1 MPIFYNTAL
10 PTPTTKNTINE
21 IAVGYGLRD
30 FLLNL
35 NLLPQ
40 YPQISTNI
48 NGSPRIGEPVLDTV
62 VGTGNILIPIGLPL
76 ETNGLIFKD
85 LNVLYNTFQND
96 PNVSNILEDIDF
108 TPAIQNPDFTGAIWP
123 TNSQY
128 PTGANTQVE
137 QYGIKGK
144 TETAQYRKDNVI
156 KNLYL
161 DETSQID
168 MADFIGLYPLN
179 TSQQL
184 GNYIDTFGSLAGG
197 GPISEGSANII
208 GSVLNGQGVG
218 LGAGGSVI
226 PNFDFKSSLLGRV
239 LGAAGFVKDTKLGNV
254 GAQQLSLALA
264 NNAAFNVQ
272 QEILGALNIKE
283 NIFSLIKGDGFAG
296 FRPNYKITIPKSTG
310 GKILNAITRVLGF
323 QIPRS
328 YLDDDGSIFQS
339 ENGDAANIDRA
350 NSMILNTGKG
360 QIKALISNV
369 LASSSVNSNTQNP
382 FRSGYAP
389 AYKNNKGDE
398 AIPNEDTKLYAYS
411 NEGNVNK
418 LLGNSGDIIPE
429 INYNREAMTRD
440 SGFESPDD
448 NFVSTAGFINPGYDS
463 KTVNSILFSWSSDKD
478 GTVNKLP
485 NISALGLDFTAFGGS
500 ALTPVETNLTGDKK
514 SLLVKT
520 QELFNSRG
528 MKTLVSVKG
537 EMGYDSTQIQTANND
552 GISKGSAVISKNR
565 YDLERGVVNSSGAE
579 AEDNFC
585 RSWTT
590 LDRYDSIKKLIRNK
604 PLYKDPEAPYRF
616 QVKNS
621 VLDGPF
627 VKIAPYITDVPT
639 DPKKYM
645 FSIENL
651 AWSDKV
657 EDLPPCEKGP
667 GDLISG
673 QQGRIMWFPPYDI
686 QISESNSVSWD
697 ETNFIGRGEPI
708 YTYSNTKRTGQLSFK
723 VIVDHPS
730 YYNAFNAR
738 RNQTGAPDDN
748 YIASFFAGCVDTDKR
763 FVDKLLK
770 KEDIDRIEIE
780 TTTTKQ
786 IRQEPTDPPAPGPM
800 KLYYPN
806 DIKDYVP
813 TYEDGKCSDGS
824 EVNYEQNCDGFG
836 CGLSAYTADITQ
848 DDVNGKTETWEDRF
862 DYGLNAGR
870 ISTERIGTEVD
881 GKTNYGYNDVDYSVN
896 MIEFLKKYP
905 WAVLNFQGFA
915 SPQGNPKSNTK
926 LADLRAKTLKDK
938 LLDQW
943 GSQLGVSKDKLEK
956 RFKTLPGKALTS
968 SDVPDCPFKTGQSDI
983 PVDILPCKLAR
994 RTEISVTFDKNLK
1007 AEYIKSLEPL
1017 PDIISYENYRITGEI
1032 RNKFYTE
1039 CDYFEK
1045 LSGNDTKFVFDS
1057 IREKIRYFHPAF
1069 HSMTPEGLNSRLTF
1083 LLQCTRQGPT
1093 LENIS
1098 ANNLAFGRPPICI
1111 LRIGD
1116 FYNTKIVIDS
1126 VNISY
1131 EPLIWDLNPE
1141 GIGVQPM
1148 LANVDMSFSF
1158 IGGSSLMGPISKLQN
1173 ALSFNYFANTQ
1184 VYDPR
1189 ADYIA
1194 KKATVGVGELSG
1206 GFEEALTPGAST
1218 TFTQGS
1224 ELATEPTFNYMI
1236 VDGVSYKEYI
1246 SNLDKKLTRELI
1258 NGANDNQIKQEEV
1271 TNSGPEN
1278 QSSAT
1283 TSASTSGTTSGDTE
1297 NDIEVVSS
1305 FNIEMVRSLRGMND
1319 GFNDKWEE
1327 NAIAEGQLSMG
1338 FGFVYHPTYKT
1349 KTELTKTY
1357 RGKVY
1362 IVNGVTNEKRQIFTM
1377 TLSPNNQETI
1387 KVGAQENGQTTDFEE
1402 RLLEIKVGTVK
1413 DSFIIGEYSFQ
1424 NFGSDLVAFIL
1435 KAYKSDQNSTVVLE
1449 WNTGY
1454 KPRINFSAYS

>member
-1 MPIFYNTAL
+1 MPIFYNPAS
-10 PTPTTKNTINE
+10 PTPTTKNTINDT
-21 IAVGYGLRD
+21 AVGYGIRD

-40 YPQISTNI
+40 YPQIVTNI

-62 VGTGNILIPIGLPL
+62 VGTGNVLIPIGLPL
-76 ETNGLIFKD
+76 ETNGIIWKD
-85 LNVLYNTFQND
+85 LNVIYNTFQND
-96 PNVSNILEDIDF
+96 PNVSNILEEIDF
-108 TPAIQNPDFTGAIWP
+108 IPGIPNPDFTGAIWP
-123 TNSQY
+123 SNTQY

-161 DETSQID
+161 DNASQID
-168 MADFIGLYPLN
+168 MADFIGLYPLDI
-179 TSQQL
+179 SQQL
-184 GNYIDTFGSLAGG
+184 GNYLDIFGGLNQGGAAGNQA
-197 GPISEGSANII
+197 INVI

-218 LGAGGSVI
+218 LGAGSSII

-272 QEILGALNIKE
+272 QDILGALNIKE
-283 NIFSLIKGDGFAG
+283 NIFSLIKDGEFAG
-296 FRPNYKITIPKSTG
+296 FRPSYKITIPKSTG
-310 GKILNAITRVLGF
+310 GKILNGITRVLGF

-328 YLDDDGSIFQS
+328 YLDDVGSIFQS
-339 ENGDAANIDRA
+339 ENGDAGNIDRA

-360 QIKALISNV
+360 QVKALIANV
-369 LASSSVNSNTQNP
+369 LASSSVNTNIQNP
-382 FRSGYAP
+382 FRSGYVP
-389 AYKNNKGDE
+389 AYKNNKGNE

-411 NEGNVNK
+411 NEGNVDK
-418 LLGNSGDIIPE
+418 ILGNTGDVIPE
-429 INYNREAMTRD
+429 LSYNREALTRN
-440 SGFESPDD
+440 SGFESPEEIDSSPGFLGY
-448 NFVSTAGFINPGYDS
+448 NLNYNQRNVSDVA
-463 KTVNSILFSWSSDKD
+463 FSWATSEDGNVNTSS
-478 GTVNKLP
+478 
-485 NISALGLDFTAFGGS
+485 FY
-500 ALTPVETNLTGDKK
+500 TPIGGDKK

-520 QELFNSRG
+520 QKLFNSKG
-528 MKTLVSVKG
+528 MKNLVSVKG
-537 EMGYDSTQIQTANND
+537 EMDVNSTQIQTANNN
-552 GISKGSAVISKNR
+552 GISKGSAVLTSAN
-565 YDLERGVVNSSGAE
+565 YDLERGVVAASAQDADGT
-579 AEDNFC
+579 FC

-627 VKIAPYITDVPT
+627 VKIAPYNTDVPT

-651 AWSDKV
+651 AWSDNV
-657 EDLPPCEKGP
+657 NDLPPCEQGP

-673 QQGRIMWFPPYDI
+673 QRGRIMWFPPYDI
-686 QISESNSVSWD
+686 QISESNSVSWE
-697 ETNFIGRGEPI
+697 ETNFIGRGEPM

-738 RNQTGAPDDN
+738 RNTTGSPDDN
-748 YIASFFAGCVDTDKR
+748 YIASFFAGCVDMDKR
-763 FVDKLLK
+763 WADKLLK
-770 KEDIDRIEIE
+770 KEDIDRIEQEKIV
-780 TTTTKQ
+780 TPQ
-786 IRQEPTDPPAPGPM
+786 IRQEPVDPTAPSTM

-813 TYEDGKCSDGS
+813 DYEDGKCSDGS
-824 EVNYEQNCDGFG
+824 EVNYEQNCDGGG

-848 DDVNGKTETWEDRF
+848 EDVKGKTLTWPDRF
-862 DYGLNAGR
+862 DYGLNVGR

-905 WAVLNFQGFA
+905 WAVVNFQGFA
-915 SPQGNPKSNTK
+915 SPQGNPSSNTK
-926 LADLRAKTLKDK
+926 LADLRAKTLRDK
-938 LLDQW
+938 LIDQW
-943 GSQLGVSKDKLEK
+943 GTQLGVTKDKLEK
-956 RFKTLPGKALTS
+956 RFITLKGKALTK
-968 SDVPDCPFKTGQSDI
+968 SDVPDCPVETRQNPNP

-994 RTEISVTFDKNLK
+994 RVEISVTFDKNLK

-1017 PDIISYENYRITGEI
+1017 PDVVTYENYRIKGEI

-1039 CDYFEK
+1039 CDYFER
-1045 LSGNDTKFVFDS
+1045 LAGDDTKFVFDS

-1093 LENIS
+1093 LEDIG

-1116 FYNTKIVIDS
+1116 FYHTKIVIDS
-1126 VNISY
+1126 INISY

-1158 IGGSSLMGPISKLQN
+1158 IGGSSLMGPINKLQN
-1173 ALSFNYFANTQ
+1173 ALSFNYFANTH

-1194 KKATVGVGELSG
+1194 KKPTITVGGAEG
-1206 GFEEALTPGAST
+1206 AFEEALVPGTTPT
-1218 TFTQGS
+1218 TFVDGANPYTTPD
-1224 ELATEPTFNYMI
+1224 AYKI
-1236 VDGVSYKEYI
+1236 VDGVSYAQYV
-1246 SNLDKKLTRELI
+1246 SNLNSKLTRELI
-1258 NGANDNQIKQEEV
+1258 NEAEVNNNQNKQEEA

-1278 QSSAT
+1278 VPPPPPPPPPT
-1283 TSASTSGTTSGDTE
+1283 GNTE
-1297 NDIEVVSS
+1297 NDKNVI
-1305 FNIEMVRSLRGMND
+1305 N
-1319 GFNDKWEE
+1319 GFNFESYSKIDETETEDLDIKF
-1327 NAIAEGQLSMG
+1327 Q
-1338 FGFVYHPTYKT
+1338 FVFQPVRDT
-1349 KTELTKTY
+1349 KVDVTKTY
-1357 RGKVY
+1357 RGKLY
-1362 IVNGVTNEKRQIFTM
+1362 IQNYTTKEKKLIDKVKVFPNNATTVNFQLESDNGVLVDLDNKVKFIFSARVSIQGDEP
-1377 TLSPNNQETI
+1377 L
-1387 KVGAQENGQTTDFEE
+1387 V
-1402 RLLEIKVGTVK
+1402 
-1413 DSFIIGEYSFQ
+1413 SFI
-1424 NFGSDLVAFIL
+1424 
-1435 KAYKSDQNSTVVLE
+1435 KTAYASNDSSLILE
-1449 WNTGY
+1449 WETGAKVNY
-1454 KPRINFSAYS
+1454 GFSKTIAS